1 MIADIDGERVIA
13 LPGYKR
19 DALTTQFESTTR
31 EMLADMIPGPA
42 VYHEN
47 IVDARV
53 PGTILKA
60 MVDQHHEDMA
70 TVPEDQDAANY
81 DEPRY
86 IM

>member
-1 MIADIDGERVIA
+1 
-13 LPGYKR
+13 
-19 DALTTQFESTTR
+19 
-31 EMLADMIPGPA
+31 MLIDMIPGPA
-42 VYHEN
+42 VYHES
-47 IVDARV
+47 IIDARV
-53 PGTILKA
+53 PDTILKA